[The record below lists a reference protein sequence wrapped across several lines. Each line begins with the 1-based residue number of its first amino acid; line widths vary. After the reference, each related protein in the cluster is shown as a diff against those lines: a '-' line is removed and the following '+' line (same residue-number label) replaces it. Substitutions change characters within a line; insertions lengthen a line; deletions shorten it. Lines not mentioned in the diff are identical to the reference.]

1 MANYT
6 SHAIMSELLFK
17 KLNDKIKFKIKID
30 QDKMKLFSFGQDL
43 TVLNKECFHDTHKIN
58 SKLFFLNTIKY
69 INENNLQYDN
79 DVMAYLYG
87 HIAHYAL
94 DLVIHQF
101 VNNMVNDINQEAFLT
116 PHTTLEC
123 ELDKYLI
130 NKFGNNTSYLSIKHL
145 KSKDIRKMV
154 NIIYANIY
162 GYFNA
167 SNIYFK
173 STLFISISNFFVN
186 FIYQN
191 KTLYNLVTGKQ
202 KYSNNTYYYNCVNK
216 DNYLDK
222 KYLKIL
228 NESIN
233 KAEKMIKYANK
244 YLYEKDKE
252 RYLNLVFNN
261 APYNGNNTPST
272 ESIFNEIPAFAEIK
286 IK

>member
-17 KLNDKIKFKIKID
+17 KLNDKNKFKIKID

-69 INENNLQYDN
+69 INENNLQYDS

-87 HIAHYAL
+87 HIAHYTL
-94 DLVIHQF
+94 DVTIHQF
-101 VNNMVNDINQEAFLT
+101 VNNMVDDINKEAFLT

-130 NKFGNNTSYLSIKHL
+130 NKFSNNTKYLSISHL

-154 NIIYANIY
+154 NIVYANIY

-173 STLFISISNFFVN
+173 STLFIGISNSFVN

-191 KTLYNLVTGKQ
+191 KLLYNLVTGKK
-202 KYSNNTYYYNCVNK
+202 KYVNNFYFHNCLNK
-216 DNYLDK
+216 DNYLDQ
-222 KYLKIL
+222 KYSKLL
-228 NESIN
+228 NESIS
-233 KAEKMIKYANK
+233 KAERMIKYANK
-244 YLYEKDKE
+244 YLYEKEKDI
-252 RYLNLVFNN
+252 YLNLVFNN
-261 APYNGNNTPST
+261 APYNGSNILNT
-272 ESIFNEIPAFAEIK
+272 ESIFSEIPAFAEIK
-286 IK
+286 IH